1 MAIIK
6 ISELPVADSPVSPSD
21 VAPFLQ
27 NGVTKKASIDQFGFL
42 PAGTN
47 AVTRTIQ
54 DKLRDVVSV
63 KDFGAVG
70 DGVTDD
76 TAAIQAAINA
86 AATFGVTG
94 NFGAAVYFPSGRYIV
109 SSTISLPGSQYV
121 SLFGTGRSSVISW
134 NGANSD
140 VMFSMDNGTDGS
152 QIFIEKLQFLNPVN
166 NNSVTAFEF
175 CKTPSNA
182 VVNVTV
188 RQNLFANFN
197 IAIDMN
203 QETDQMLIDDNYFL
217 TYYSAGVRLT
227 GYGANIYVKNNHF
240 RDGNDGSYAVITSNA
255 VNIVI
260 DTNTVQSANNGMKGF
275 YLADTKVFKVVN
287 TYFEV
292 AAGGVAGDGPFL
304 TMFEASDGYVA
315 DNFTTGACGASVM
328 VVDTNCRVITFG
340 NHRHSV
346 SGGTPTRIL
355 EVDGSPVGINV
366 IGTFDTNGAGIL
378 PFSGSAVD
386 YFLGLGNSGENASF
400 TTPLIYSK
408 QSISQYRDLKN
419 VAGSTTDDLINFG
432 SQVGAWLVYATQ
444 VTENYWSVSFV
455 HSNGT
460 TAAITN
466 TYQSNANMVLG
477 VTANK
482 LQVANG
488 ITGTR
493 TIKFAAMRIF

>member
-6 ISELPVADSPVSPSD
+6 ISELPAADSPVSPSD

-54 DKLRDVVSV
+54 AKLRDVVSV

-70 DGVTDD
+70 DGVADD
-76 TAAIQAAINA
+76 TAAIQAAIDA

-152 QIFIEKLQFLNPVN
+152 QIFIEKLHFLVPTN

-182 VVNVTV
+182 IVNVTV
-188 RQNLFANFN
+188 RQNLFENFN

-217 TYYSAGVRLT
+217 TYYGAGVRLT

-292 AAGGVAGDGPFL
+292 AAAGVAGDGPFL

-315 DNFTTGACGASVM
+315 DNFTTGACGVSVM
-328 VVDTNCRVITFG
+328 VVDTDCRVITFG
-340 NHRHSV
+340 NHRHSI
-346 SGGTPTRIL
+346 SGGTPTQIL
-355 EVDGSPVGINV
+355 EVDGSPVGIT
-366 IGTFDTNGAGIL
+366 ITGTFDTNNTQIT
-378 PFSGSAVD
+378 PFSGSVD
-386 YFLGLGNSGENASF
+386 FFLGYANSSNNSSF

-455 HSNGT
+455 HSDGT

-466 TYQSNANMVLG
+466 TYQNNANMVLS
-477 VTANK
+477 VTGNK

-488 ITGTR
+488 ISGTR
-493 TIKFAAMRIF
+493 TIKFTAIRIF